1 MILPAAAYT
10 EKTGT
15 YVSTE
20 GRVQVARRVVQPPG
34 QAKEDWTILRALSEE
49 LGLSL
54 PYDNLEELRY
64 RMAELAPH
72 LMKYDYIEGSLFGK
86 LAVNAQQNNQ

>member
-1 MILPAAAYT
+1 M
-10 EKTGT
+10 
-15 YVSTE
+15 
-20 GRVQVARRVVQPPG
+20 
-34 QAKEDWTILRALSEE
+34 ILRALSEE
-49 LGLSL
+49 LGQSL

-86 LAVNAQQNNQ
+86 LALETPHSNKEKVNQTLIVDPIDVTPILCNLRIFTKPM